1 MEENETFKLINYIY
15 PGVMACT
22 CNPATLGAEFRR
34 GLNSIPAVGNSP
46 SIGEWIKRTTLIKR
60 TEKTTNSSNTSIY
73 SYIYIIHIGC
83 M

>member
-46 SIGEWIKRTTLIKR
+46 SIGEWIKRT
-60 TEKTTNSSNTSIY
+60 EKTTNSSNTSIY
-73 SYIYIIHIGC
+73 SYIYIIHIGS